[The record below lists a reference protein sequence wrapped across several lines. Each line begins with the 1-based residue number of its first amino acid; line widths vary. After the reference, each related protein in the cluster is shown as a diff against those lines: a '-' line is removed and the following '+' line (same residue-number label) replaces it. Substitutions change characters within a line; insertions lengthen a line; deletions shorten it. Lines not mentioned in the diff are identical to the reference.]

1 MCPPYLLEVTQDLC
15 NAVHCPC
22 QPSPEQRGQVGMASF
37 VAGKL
42 SICRLLKVKDCS
54 TLICLSNKPDIM
66 KKSFFPFPFFFLF
79 FLMVLLE

>member
-54 TLICLSNKPDIM
+54 TLICLSNKPEIM
-66 KKSFFPFPFFFLF
+66 KKSFFPFPFIF